1 VILHLHPDHRL
12 HHPPVFITTPTPHH
26 NSSGASSQPTRSTAV
41 LFFPLLLILLRA
53 IYGSTELFLSSI
65 NSSQPHVP
73 ACRTAAARRLASRLQ
88 QALAGHRR
96 ATFIHHGNFQDTM
109 PSHSG
114 FFVWINIRPS
124 RALAGPRILPDSSYQ
139 DFEFFIRPLAGP
151 IESSPFLQS
160 GLHIF
165 SGIIHYQTGLPNL
178 TCCPCIVTFSRYFSK
193 LQPGSNPTPS
203 DCDDAAVPHR
213 PTGMSLRNTRLP
225 SRIIFNHT
233 IN

>member
-1 VILHLHPDHRL
+1 MGGTNSVILHLHPDHRL

-114 FFVWINIRPS
+114 LFYSSGSTSALRGPW
-124 RALAGPRILPDSSYQ
+124 RALGFYLTRPIKTSNFYQAPGGPY
-139 DFEFFIRPLAGP
+139 
-151 IESSPFLQS
+151 
-160 GLHIF
+160 
-165 SGIIHYQTGLPNL
+165 
-178 TCCPCIVTFSRYFSK
+178 
-193 LQPGSNPTPS
+193 
-203 DCDDAAVPHR
+203 
-213 PTGMSLRNTRLP
+213 
-225 SRIIFNHT
+225 
-233 IN
+233 